1 MSDESS
7 VIDAPQYAP
16 VEPIP
21 QPEPLLNDAPKV
33 VEPVQELDKP
43 AVDTPFPRGSF
54 APLDTGPTNVE
65 PAPVVEA
72 PVVPAPIVPAKPVP
86 AVVSRT
92 DHLREAIR
100 PIFQAALMRFGKK
113 PEPKI
118 IEDHL
123 SNVVTEAEI
132 SFDQGSHWDTVRTNI
147 GNQINDIVRGL
158 E

>member
-1 MSDESS
+1 MSDETS

-21 QPEPLLNDAPKV
+21 QLEPLLNDAPKV
-33 VEPVQELDKP
+33 VEPYQ
-43 AVDTPFPRGSF
+43 
-54 APLDTGPTNVE
+54 PLDESKAFDAKPPYVE

-72 PVVPAPIVPAKPVP
+72 PVVAVPVVPAKPVP

-113 PEPKI
+113 SEPKI